1 MLLWPDVMNG
11 LHRVH
16 ELTSWC
22 FYQKLCAFSELFLWG
37 ISHEL
42 GNRNSQ
48 KTKII
53 LLKITQRD
61 ISEHW
66 SYQLCP
72 LGPHLGSDLELRSH
86 LWDLEVIS
94 CLEGHSFSHTSWFA
108 HRPCRLLQASHI
120 LVAEKPQGTMRESE
134 RERERERMSWSG
146 GEIPKHRCLQEQS
159 LECQGRQ
166 RGQEAGSECLIHL
179 FMLAPP
185 HTETMLIFT
194 LLAHRDLKD

>member
-66 SYQLCP
+66 SYHLCP

-120 LVAEKPQGTMRESE
+120 LVAEKPQGTMRE
-134 RERERERMSWSG
+134 RERERERGCREAVVRYLSTDVCRSSHWSVKAG
-146 GEIPKHRCLQEQS
+146 REDRRQGQS
-159 LECQGRQ
+159 AWYTSSC
-166 RGQEAGSECLIHL
+166 
-179 FMLAPP
+179 
-185 HTETMLIFT
+185 
-194 LLAHRDLKD
+194 